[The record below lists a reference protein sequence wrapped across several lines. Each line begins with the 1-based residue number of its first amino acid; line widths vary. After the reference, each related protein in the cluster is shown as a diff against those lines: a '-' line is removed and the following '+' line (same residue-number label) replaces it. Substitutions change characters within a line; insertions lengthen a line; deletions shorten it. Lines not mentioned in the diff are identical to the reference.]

1 MSPGGKRWQCFNR
14 KPASPHLTRGGRRQ
28 EPRWRADG
36 CLQAVGGFSPGGAS
50 LLCSG
55 PSPSLRLRGPRVCLR
70 RAPSVW
76 LCGLHGHGAP
86 GLHTAQAGPLGPRP
100 RRPPSEGGDPASQP
114 SRPLSAA
121 PRPAAL
127 EMPGGAHAPD
137 KQGSPGRG
145 PSASSCQIN
154 GKTLETETDFIFLGS
169 KITEDGD
176 YSPEIKRF
184 LLLGEKL

>member
-76 LCGLHGHGAP
+76 LYSAFRCACTLVILRPVGLMSLARSRVHQDTSVCSKMSLPRGTKTQTKHYQRLRSAP
-86 GLHTAQAGPLGPRP
+86 ERVEPHAATLSPTSAEPWASLPRTK
-100 RRPPSEGGDPASQP
+100 E
-114 SRPLSAA
+114 
-121 PRPAAL
+121 
-127 EMPGGAHAPD
+127 
-137 KQGSPGRG
+137 
-145 PSASSCQIN
+145 
-154 GKTLETETDFIFLGS
+154 
-169 KITEDGD
+169 
-176 YSPEIKRF
+176 
-184 LLLGEKL
+184 